1 MSGYAPTQEVRYS
14 VVMFGGVS
22 LAIYMNG
29 IAEELLHLVRSTAP
43 GPDGKSPLL
52 SGPELTKTESVYR
65 KIGQLLH
72 HGRIPG
78 EQAGGDAA
86 GEADGEIRT
95 RFLIDL
101 LSGTSAGGINAV
113 YLAKALAN
121 DQDLQVLHDLWLTKA
136 DIDTLMNDD
145 RSERSRYPSA
155 DPPTSL
161 LNSQRMY
168 GLLLEAFDAMDLRPA
183 RRGLVD
189 ELDLFVTATDL
200 NGLATPIQLTDTVV
214 DERVHKVHFRFM
226 YSPRRLGE
234 PNDFS
239 REYNEMLAF
248 AARCTSS
255 FPFAFE
261 PMKFHDVGKFR
272 PQTPLSVA
280 QAIADKKFHLYR
292 KFLGAFE
299 AFGADLAFPLR
310 PLADGG
316 YLHNKPFSFVVD
328 EQRFRQTDYPVQRK
342 LLFLDPFPELRAEVH
357 RADQSINFV
366 ENTLAAASKLPRA
379 QPIRED
385 IERVN
390 AGNRK
395 VRAAQMLSL
404 ELDGDI
410 TTWVDRHIH
419 AMQEDAQR
427 RNQLPREE
435 AEKLEWQNLPLD
447 AMTGRY
453 GSSYAVYHRLRVSA
467 VTDDLALLVTRLVGF
482 NDDSDELYAIRLLI
496 HCWRVEHYAPEPR
509 GSSLRPENY
518 FLFEYDLGYRFRR
531 LSYLRER
538 IDKLL
543 GTLRMADGS
552 LRRGQMGDAARE
564 IHQDGRDA
572 ILAEAARN
580 QTGLVD
586 RLMAIRGEV
595 ERIRGE
601 LLRMRE
607 RLWLTYSGQTT
618 DEAAQTV
625 RLGIQNFLYRTGL
638 EHDDLKWILQ
648 PVRAEDCEERA
659 RLLYTTGRR
668 DSESPARPI
677 RENII
682 EAANQLSRDLR
693 SGMEFARSGIEAALG
708 LRPENKIYGP
718 AEPLT
723 RLLWLI
729 YQYFDC
735 RDLLVYPV
743 ERDHLGF
750 ENSVTEIYRIS
761 PLDASGIRGDVNK
774 LTGTS
779 VGAFGAFL
787 DLGYRQN
794 DILWGRLDGAERIIK
809 SLLPD
814 EKDDPLRQGFMD
826 EAFRIILREEF
837 AKGNSERFFELLMQA
852 IGVPLA
858 DGRGRKLSAVEFL
871 ARARERIRN
880 DCPGV
885 VRGLLLAIPSDAE
898 VLAAFK
904 QFYQRPPGPPLKT
917 NVQRLRR
924 AVLIMGRM
932 LEGLGTGDDPPGA
945 AGRWL
950 IRFGGMITRLVDFAL
965 PGDLWYMI
973 TRHAMELLYA
983 SEVVLIAGGSFFG
996 AGQVASV
1003 GWWALVLTLLVDL
1016 VLRLFGERGR
1026 TARWALIPVMVVLG
1040 AAVVLVWRFAV
1051 PIANTLIDLATW
1063 LKGLP

>member
-43 GPDGKSPLL
+43 GPGGVSPLL
-52 SGPELTKTESVYR
+52 SGSELRKTENVYR

-78 EQAGGDAA
+78 EKGD
-86 GEADGEIRT
+86 ENGEIRT

-121 DQDLQVLHDLWLTKA
+121 DQDLQVLHDLWLAKA

-168 GLLLEAFDAMDLRPA
+168 GLLLEAFDAMDRRPA

-200 NGLATPIQLTDTVV
+200 NGLATPIELTDTVV
-214 DERVHKVHFRFM
+214 EERVHKVHFRFM
-226 YSPRRLGE
+226 YSPRRLGS

-261 PMKFHDVGKFR
+261 PMKFNDIGKFR
-272 PQTPLSVA
+272 PETPLSVA
-280 QAIADKKFHLYR
+280 QAIAGNKLHLYR

-299 AFGADLAFPLR
+299 AFGRDLAFPLR

-328 EQRFRQTDYPVQRK
+328 EQRFRQTDYPVHRK
-342 LLFLDPFPELRAEVH
+342 LLFLDPFPELRDKMH

-366 ENTLAAASKLPRA
+366 ENTLAAASTLPRA

-390 AGNRK
+390 TGNRK
-395 VRAAQMLSL
+395 VRAAQSL
-404 ELDGDI
+404 ALALEGDI
-410 TTWVDRHIH
+410 KAWVDQHVK
-419 AMQEDAQR
+419 AMQKEAER
-427 RNQLPREE
+427 KKGLREEE
-435 AEKLEWQNLPLD
+435 AEKLEWQNLPLS
-447 AMTGRY
+447 AMILRSGP
-453 GSSYAVYHRLRVSA
+453 SYAVYHRLRISA

-496 HCWRVEHYAPEPR
+496 HWWRVEHYRPDP
-509 GSSLRPENY
+509 GNSGLRPENY

-531 LSYLRER
+531 LSYFRER
-538 IDKLL
+538 IDKMLAL
-543 GTLRMADGS
+543 VRTADEA
-552 LRRGQMGDAARE
+552 LRRERIRDAARE
-564 IHQDGRDA
+564 IDQDGRDA
-572 ILAEAARN
+572 ILAEAATARG
-580 QTGLVD
+580 QKGLVD
-586 RLMAIRGEV
+586 RLMTIRGKV
-595 ERIRGE
+595 EGLRGG

-607 RLWLTYSGQTT
+607 QLWLTYFGQTT
-618 DEAAQTV
+618 DETAQAL
-625 RLGIQNFLYRTGL
+625 RQGIKIFLHKTSL
-638 EHDDLKWILQ
+638 TAEDLKWILR
-648 PVRAEDCEERA
+648 PARAEDCEKRA
-659 RLLYTTGRR
+659 KLLYTEGRR
-668 DSESPARPI
+668 DSQSPARPI
-677 RENII
+677 SENITK
-682 EAANQLSRDLR
+682 AANQLAADLQD
-693 SGMEFARSGIEAALG
+693 GMKLARSGFQAALG
-708 LRPENKIYGP
+708 LQPETKINGGP
-718 AEPLT
+718 TEPLA

-729 YQYFDC
+729 YEYFDA

-743 ERDHLGF
+743 QRDHLGF
-750 ENSVTEIYRIS
+750 EDSVTEIYRIS
-761 PLDASGIRGDVNK
+761 PLDAGGIRGDVNK

-779 VGAFGAFL
+779 IGAFGAFL
-787 DLGYRQN
+787 DPGFRQN

-814 EKDDPLRQGFMD
+814 EQDDQLRKGFMD
-826 EAFRIILREEF
+826 EAYRIILQEEF
-837 AKGNSERFFELLMQA
+837 AKGSSERFFELLMRA
-852 IGVPLA
+852 LDVPLA
-858 DGRGRKLSAVEFL
+858 ADRGGKLGPEEFL
-871 ARARERIRN
+871 ARARERIRD

-885 VRGLLLAIPSDAE
+885 VRGLLMAIPSDAE
-898 VLAAFK
+898 VLKAFK
-904 QFYQRPPGPPLKT
+904 QFYQRPASPSLKT
-917 NVQRLRR
+917 NVRRLRR
-924 AVLIMGRM
+924 AVLIVGRM

-950 IRFGGMITRLVDFAL
+950 IRFGGMVTRLVDFAL

-973 TRHAMELLYA
+973 TRHVMQLLYA
-983 SEVVLIAGGSFFG
+983 SEVVLILSGSFFG
-996 AGQVASV
+996 AGPVASI
-1003 GWWALVLTLLVDL
+1003 GWWALVLTLLLDV
-1016 VLRLFGERGR
+1016 VLRLIGERGR
-1026 TARWALIPVMVVLG
+1026 GGRTARSVLIPVLVLIG
-1040 AAVVLVWRFAV
+1040 AAVVLVWSFAG
-1051 PIANTLIDLATW
+1051 PIANMLIGLATW
-1063 LKGLP
+1063 LKGRA